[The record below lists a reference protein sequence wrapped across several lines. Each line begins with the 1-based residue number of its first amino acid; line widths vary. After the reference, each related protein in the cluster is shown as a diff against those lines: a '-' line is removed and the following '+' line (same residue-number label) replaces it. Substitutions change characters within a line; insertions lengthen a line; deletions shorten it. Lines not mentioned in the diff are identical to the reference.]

1 MTNYG
6 KYNLYAIIGLP
17 VIAALGSIVV
27 FGFLPDTFVYVF
39 GVNLLPMLL
48 GGLVSALLLRFA
60 AKPGGK
66 GQLIA
71 ILPSLVPAVFGILWY
86 VGGVIT
92 SGSFDAGREYFAVPL
107 YLLMWVIAMSIIA
120 LIGCL
125 VVRSS
130 GSSATA

>member
-6 KYNLYAIIGLP
+6 KYNLYAMVGLP

-27 FGFLPDTFVYVF
+27 FGFLPETIVFVF
-39 GVNLLPMLL
+39 GANLLPMLL

-60 AKPGGK
+60 VKPGGK
-66 GQLIA
+66 GQMIA
-71 ILPSLVPAVFGILWY
+71 ILPTLVPAVFGILWY
-86 VGGVIT
+86 IGGVIT
-92 SGSFDAGREYFAVPL
+92 SNSFDAGREYFAVPL
-107 YLLMWVIAMSIIA
+107 YLVMWVIAISIVA

-130 GSSATA
+130 DSSAPA

>member
-1 MTNYG
+1 MSGYG
-6 KYNLYAIIGLP
+6 KINVLGMLLLPLGAVLASIISFGFRP
-17 VIAALGSIVV
+17 DTALFV
-27 FGFLPDTFVYVF
+27 FGI
-39 GVNLLPMLL
+39 NLVPMLI
-48 GGLVSALLLRFA
+48 GGLVAALLLRFA

-120 LIGCL
+120 LVGCL
-125 VVRSS
+125 VARSS